1 MDLTTLSAQLGATGV
16 TVYIAYITIKK
27 LYEDMRADS
36 TSREQKSDA
45 REEKLM
51 LYLNSKLESDKKMVD
66 TLEKLDVR
74 MCNLEDCMKS
84 TRVLKYSKK

>member
-1 MDLTTLSAQLGATGV
+1 MDLTTLTAQLGATGV
-16 TVYIAYITIKK
+16 TVYIAYIVIKK

-51 LYLNSKLESDKKMVD
+51 NYLNSKSASDAKIVD
-66 TLEKLDVR
+66 TLEKLDTR
-74 MCNLEDCMKS
+74 MCNLEEC
-84 TRVLKYSKK
+84 LKKK

>member
-16 TVYIAYITIKK
+16 TIYISYLVIKK

-36 TSREQKSDA
+36 TSREQKSDE

-51 LYLNSKLESDKKMVD
+51 NYLNSKSASDAKIVD
-66 TLEKLDVR
+66 TLEKLDTR
-74 MCNLEDCMKS
+74 MCNLEEC
-84 TRVLKYSKK
+84 LKKK